1 MRDFDTTHLIF
12 LAVTAAFFALSMY
25 FVARLPRFWQNL
37 MFVFAAL
44 MVVGGVFFR
53 YGMGMTL
60 EGAVSW
66 RTLALQMLQVC
77 NFNLILVV
85 LMLVPRFEL
94 ARQYSVFFSM
104 FAASTTLVSIP
115 NVWANYSC
123 FHPEV
128 LNSWCNHVFAMALP
142 LWMIA
147 ARRLKPRKE
156 YILPVGGCVLGY
168 FAAVAAVS
176 ALLIKFGILTVETS
190 HSFVFKTD
198 GIGVFEMLWDLIP
211 IPFVYLIPLLV
222 PMFAVF
228 VLWAWAF
235 RNYKTERY

>member
-12 LAVTAAFFALSMY
+12 LAATAAFFALSMY
-25 FVARLPRFWQNL
+25 IVARLPRFWQNVC
-37 MFVFAAL
+37 FAFAAL
-44 MVVGGVFFR
+44 MVAGGVFFR

-60 EGAVSW
+60 EGAISW

-77 NFNLILVV
+77 NFNLILVL

-128 LNSWCNHVFAMALP
+128 FNSWCNHVFAMALP

-147 ARRLKPRKE
+147 ARRLKPQKR
-156 YILPVGGCVLGY
+156 YILPVWGCVLGY
-168 FAAVAAVS
+168 FAAVAGIS
-176 ALLIKFGILTVETS
+176 TLLMKNGIMTVATS

-198 GIGVFEMLWDLIP
+198 GIGVFELLWKYIP
-211 IPFVYLIPLLV
+211 IPFVYLLPLLV
-222 PMFAVF
+222 PMFVVF

-235 RNYKTERY
+235 RNYKTEKY